1 MKAVSCNQ
9 RNGGHRK
16 ALCPGAPQGPVW
28 YHPPPNSSGLE
39 FPPPGHP
46 CSDLPRS
53 LNTGN
58 PHQRWENAMPFFF
71 FFNIFIYFIFGCIG
85 SSLLCAFSLVSL
97 VAASGGYSLLQ
108 CAGFS
113 LWGLLLLWSTGSR
126 CAGFSSCG
134 SWAPESRLSSCGTWA
149 Q

>member
-71 FFNIFIYFIFGCIG
+71 FFKYIYLFYFWLHWVFVAVRIF
-85 SSLLCAFSLVSL
+85 SSFSSRGERGLLFVAVRGLLTVGASLV
-97 VAASGGYSLLQ
+97 VEH
-108 CAGFS
+108 
-113 LWGLLLLWSTGSR
+113 GL
-126 CAGFSSCG
+126 
-134 SWAPESRLSSCGTWA
+134 
-149 Q
+149 